1 MAALFALGVMSIG
14 WMALVAAL
22 IAIEKLLPSRL
33 AANWAVTAVLLAVG
47 VALLVD
53 PSVVPGMPDTG
64 GGSHMQM
71 QGMH

>member
-1 MAALFALGVMSIG
+1 MAFI
-14 WMALVAAL
+14 AAL

-33 AANWAVTAVLLAVG
+33 AANWTVTVVLLLVG

-64 GGSHMQM
+64 GGSDMQM
-71 QGMH
+71 QTMH